1 MRKTQ
6 VALAA
11 LALMA
16 STAALAEVKISGVI
30 DIGIANTTK
39 NSLGNGGTFMEQG
52 SYTDHSSIDLDV
64 SEDLGGGMKAYASL
78 GMGFNANGYNDN
90 GGTAGGAGSTTTR
103 LFNRQ
108 SFVGLSGEF
117 GSIQIGKQ
125 LSPFI
130 LSNVL
135 LTNGVGNFYVNRM
148 LMGQGAG
155 LAAGGT
161 GLNFSG
167 FFITNAVQYTAP
179 QIAGFTLTAMTTTP
193 SGTHGNAID
202 NGAAPDDTNRYTAL
216 HVRGPIGPINFTTA
230 YQKRKNSYSS
240 WNAGGTI
247 SLADGLTASAGYLSN
262 KNDAAGSTT
271 IGSYNVGV
279 SYALTGATTAT
290 LQYATGDDVGN
301 GKPTLTNLTFAN
313 ALSKRTTAYATW
325 ARGTNGISGALGAF
339 LGTVDKDNNTIV
351 LGVAHTFESSA
362 SLVLA

>member
-39 NSLGNGGTFMEQG
+39 NSLGTGGTFMEQG

-64 SEDLGGGMKAYASL
+64 SEDLGSGMKAYASL
-78 GMGFNANGYNDN
+78 GMGFDANGYNDN
-90 GGTAGGAGSTTTR
+90 GGIAGGAGSTTTR

-108 SFVGLSGEF
+108 SFVGLSGDF

-135 LTNGVGNFYVNRM
+135 MTSGVGNFYVNRM
-148 LMGQGAG
+148 FLGGLGG

-161 GLNFSG
+161 GLNSSG
-167 FFITNAVQYTAP
+167 FFITNAVQYTTP
-179 QIAGFTLTAMTTTP
+179 SIAGWTVTAMTTTP
-193 SGTHGNAID
+193 TGTHGNVINNTTAAD
-202 NGAAPDDTNRYTAL
+202 NDRYTAYRL
-216 HVRGPIGPINFTTA
+216 GGAVGPVSVTAA
-230 YQKRKNSYSS
+230 YQNRKNTYSS
-240 WNAGGTI
+240 YNVGGTMPLMEGLSA
-247 SLADGLTASAGYLSN
+247 SLGYL
-262 KNDAAGSTT
+262 KNTNEGQDGV
-271 IGSYNVGV
+271 GSYNVGV

-290 LQYATGDDVGN
+290 LQYAKGDSN
-301 GKPTLTNLTFAN
+301 GGSQSLTNITLAN

-325 ARGTNGISGALGAF
+325 ARGTNGISGALGQF
-339 LGTVDKDNNTIV
+339 LGTVDKDNNTV
-351 LGVAHTFESSA
+351 VVGVAHTF
-362 SLVLA
+362 